1 MCTIPVLSFYHIT
14 FLNIK
19 RQVFELIGKYY
30 FVTFRERN
38 KFLRSL
44 YWRFKGNGTNWHLF
58 PKSNAIDIELAR
70 QTAISDI
77 SIEYITQT
85 ANAKTEFVPLCRSF
99 RLVKYGQWFVDQ
111 IDFTYMRVYG
121 LVRAAT
127 SCRWVCRYSL
137 NRHPCT
143 SVGQTI
149 IDTGTVLVKHHTYV
163 LRRNSRRIICTI
175 GTQ

>member
-1 MCTIPVLSFYHIT
+1 LLYNFFKYKT
-14 FLNIK
+14 NI
-19 RQVFELIGKYY
+19 RIEKYY
-30 FVTFRERN
+30 FFVFSEIARD
-38 KFLRSL
+38 KFLRIQSF
-44 YWRFKGNGTNWHLF
+44 YRSFKGNSTNWHFF
-58 PKSNAIDIELAR
+58 PKSNAIDIEFAKE
-70 QTAISDI
+70 TAISDI

-85 ANAKTEFVPLCRSF
+85 ANAKTEFMPLCRSF

-111 IDFTYMRVYG
+111 IDFTYVRIYG

-149 IDTGTVLVKHHTYV
+149 IDIGGAVLVKHHTYV
-163 LRRNSRRIICTI
+163 LH
-175 GTQ
+175 

>member
-1 MCTIPVLSFYHIT
+1 VINFYVYNLFSGALKGIA
-14 FLNIK
+14 
-19 RQVFELIGKYY
+19 LIGIS
-30 FVTFRERN
+30 FQ
-38 KFLRSL
+38 SQIA
-44 YWRFKGNGTNWHLF
+44 
-58 PKSNAIDIELAR
+58 SDIELAKE
-70 QTAISDI
+70 TAISDI

-85 ANAKTEFVPLCRSF
+85 ANAKTEFMPLCRSF

-111 IDFTYMRVYG
+111 IDFTYVRIYG

-149 IDTGTVLVKHHTYV
+149 IDIDGAVLVKHHTYV
-163 LRRNSRRIICTI
+163 LHRNSRRIICAI
-175 GTQ
+175 GI

>member
-1 MCTIPVLSFYHIT
+1 MA
-14 FLNIK
+14 
-19 RQVFELIGKYY
+19 LIGIS
-30 FVTFRERN
+30 FQSQTPSILSLPER
-38 KFLRSL
+38 R
-44 YWRFKGNGTNWHLF
+44 R
-58 PKSNAIDIELAR
+58 LA
-70 QTAISDI
+70 
-77 SIEYITQT
+77 IEYITQT

-111 IDFTYMRVYG
+111 IDFTYVCVYR

-149 IDTGTVLVKHHTYV
+149 IDIGSQVPHVCFTPKFTENYM
-163 LRRNSRRIICTI
+163 RNWDIVTRIDPHIETI
-175 GTQ
+175 RWRFDEYELINNCNLIFKPGRGCNIANLLLNIQSERL